1 MGSHSGNQ
9 QRYHSHADAICV
21 GVLSL
26 CHANCTRSSGDV
38 KMIKESLTSV
48 DDLVPLQV
56 ADAVEDS
63 TTYFTRMNVPVGGV
77 RGLIYLSFI

>member
-1 MGSHSGNQ
+1 
-9 QRYHSHADAICV
+9 
-21 GVLSL
+21 
-26 CHANCTRSSGDV
+26 
-38 KMIKESLTSV
+38 MIKESLTSV